1 MELFFGLLIGAVGAV
16 GLVFLRQKWN
26 QETIHSAEEAAQH
39 ILDEAK
45 KEGSVIKREAQVQA
59 KDTVLQAKSE
69 AEREINERR
78 KEIQQVERVSKDGM
92 KRWRSAPGSWLIG
105 RTA

>member
-45 KEGSVIKREAQVQA
+45 KEGSVLKREGQ
-59 KDTVLQAKSE
+59 
-69 AEREINERR
+69 
-78 KEIQQVERVSKDGM
+78 G
-92 KRWRSAPGSWLIG
+92 
-105 RTA
+105 